1 MPSLSA
7 KTAFA
12 CFLSAAAWPWVVGA
26 LAGLVMSPLDQAAR
40 SAWCGMPAHTGYEAL
55 GHCAVCW
62 VGSAILIVVGMLL
75 LGSGPAIA
83 SRYASA
89 GRDAKRFEAF

>member
-1 MPSLSA
+1 MASTSA

-12 CFLSAAAWPWVVGA
+12 CFLAAAAWPWSVGA
-26 LAGLVMSPLDQAAR
+26 LARLVMSPLDQATR

-62 VGSAILIVVGMLL
+62 VGSALLVTVGILL
-75 LGSGPAIA
+75 LPSHGGVRTRS
-83 SRYASA
+83 ASA
-89 GRDAKRFEAF
+89 ARERFQEF